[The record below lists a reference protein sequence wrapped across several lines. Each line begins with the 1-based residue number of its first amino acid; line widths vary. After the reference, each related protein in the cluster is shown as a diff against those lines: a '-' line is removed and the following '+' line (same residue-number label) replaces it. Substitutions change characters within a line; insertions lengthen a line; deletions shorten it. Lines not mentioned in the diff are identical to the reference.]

1 VPLKGVWSRT
11 VTVGGVSK
19 EGTFEV
25 FDSNGAWSA
34 LFRKP
39 LLKIFKAVHD
49 YDLDMV
55 KIPKGSNSVQLTNQ
69 HPQKGGTSLPK
80 QCTNFKGDHCTT
92 PSRQVS
98 HHDNFIGELVDEAK
112 TEQTEHKAKGLEEH
126 VEQQPKKQ
134 ETIQSQHPL
143 TQEGNRRC
151 TKEEHTKW
159 QVANSLNEM
168 KSQKDRTLAKHKRLG
183 KSL

>member
-1 VPLKGVWSRT
+1 VPSKGVWSGT

-25 FDSNGAWSA
+25 FDSNGAWFA
-34 LFRKP
+34 LIRKP

-49 YDLDMV
+49 YDLDTV
-55 KIPKGSNSVQLTNQ
+55 KIPKGSDSVQLTNQ

-80 QCTNFKGDHCTT
+80 QRTNFKGDHCTT
-92 PSRQVS
+92 PLRQVS

-112 TEQTEHKAKGLEEH
+112 TKQTEHKANSLEEH

-134 ETIQSQHPL
+134 ETLQSQHPL

-151 TKEEHTKW
+151 TKEEHTRW
-159 QVANSLNEM
+159 QVAKGLNET
-168 KSQKDRTLAKHKRLG
+168 KS
-183 KSL
+183 